1 MDEADGGDPFSSVFT
16 TLAWDGADKVAFFDL
31 HLQRLSEHASRLRID
46 LPEDLKSSVLI
57 AMKNIPSIENEKSIP
72 AGLISVRLSKD
83 GKITCKGRINRQRQP
98 PLAAISQVAP
108 RWSKRVTGCKHGD
121 WNTYD
126 DARKNARSAG
136 ADIALLTYDGAVI
149 DGDRAAPILLDEDG
163 EAWVAE
169 QTSGGIDSITLNVI
183 TGNLDQHGIPVNR
196 GIINERMLA
205 KARELIVVG
214 SGIGV
219 ARVEELDEQS
229 IGIGKGAELSKAASQ
244 ILAKALEQSWEG
256 FR

>member
-1 MDEADGGDPFSSVFT
+1 MDEADDEDPFSSVFT

-46 LPEDLKSSVLI
+46 LPDDLKSSVLI
-57 AMKNIPSIENEKSIP
+57 AMKDISSIENGKWMP
-72 AGLISVRLSKD
+72 AGLISVRLFKD
-83 GKITCKGRINRQRQP
+83 GKITCKGRVNQQRQP

-108 RWSKRVTGCKHGD
+108 RWSKRVTGCKHGN
-121 WNTYD
+121 WKIYD
-126 DARKNARSAG
+126 EARKNARSAG
-136 ADIALLTYDGAVI
+136 ADIALLTYDGAII
-149 DGDRAAPILLDEDG
+149 DGDRVTPILLDEDG
-163 EAWVAE
+163 EAWIAE
-169 QTSGGIDSITLNVI
+169 QKSGGIDSITLNVI
-183 TGNLDQHGIPVNR
+183 TGGLNQHGIPVNR

-229 IGIGKGAELSKAASQ
+229 IGIEGGAELSKAASQ
-244 ILAKALEQSWEG
+244 ILAKAFEQSWEG

>member
-1 MDEADGGDPFSSVFT
+1 
-16 TLAWDGADKVAFFDL
+16 
-31 HLQRLSEHASRLRID
+31 
-46 LPEDLKSSVLI
+46 LPDDLKSSVLT
-57 AMKNIPSIENEKSIP
+57 AMKDISSIENEKLIP
-72 AGLISVRLSKD
+72 AGLISVRLFKD
-83 GKITCKGRINRQRQP
+83 GKITCKGRVNRQRQP

-108 RWSKRVTGCKHGD
+108 RWSKRVTGCKHGN

-126 DARKNARSAG
+126 EARKNARSAG
-136 ADIALLTYDGAVI
+136 ADIALLAHDGAII
-149 DGDRAAPILLDEDG
+149 DGDRSTPVLLDEDG
-163 EAWVAE
+163 EAWIAE
-169 QTSGGIDSITLNVI
+169 RESGGIDSITLNVI
-183 TGNLDQHGIPVNR
+183 IGALNQHGIPVNR

-229 IGIGKGAELSKAASQ
+229 IGIGEDAELSKAASQ